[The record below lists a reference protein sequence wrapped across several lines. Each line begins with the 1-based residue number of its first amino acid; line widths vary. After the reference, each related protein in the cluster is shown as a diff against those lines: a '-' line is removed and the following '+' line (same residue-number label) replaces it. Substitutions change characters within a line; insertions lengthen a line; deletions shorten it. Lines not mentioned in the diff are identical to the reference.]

1 MLPKSKSKGSRGLVF
16 IINTFCTSG
25 KYHFKM
31 YTIKDTIPQTLTMDI
46 HTNGRVHWLLICL
59 SVYLWMHLSIYLFFG
74 KQIRKQDKQ
83 VINYVNFLKFEL
95 IFKVKKE
102 NFLGKCQINW
112 MKCDHILIGDWNC
125 RWSFNIE
132 HLKKCSKNASFFQ
145 SKYCTE

>member
-1 MLPKSKSKGSRGLVF
+1 
-16 IINTFCTSG
+16 
-25 KYHFKM
+25 M
-31 YTIKDTIPQTLTMDI
+31 YTIKDTIPQTLIMDI

-95 IFKVKKE
+95 IFKIKKE
-102 NFLGKCQINW
+102 NLLGKCQINW

-132 HLKKCSKNASFFQ
+132 HLKKCSKNAIFL
-145 SKYCTE
+145 SKQILHWIMLNRQGKLY